1 MSSRYANLTRYQADS
16 SLCLTL
22 PAINSFWHTWHHF
35 LLFSVGSDRTSTP
48 HAMQWAIRA
57 NAQSRGPS
65 NSGLSAA
72 QTTAGSGFIY
82 VDSTSLRSRTGNNA
96 AAAGTGSSDLPS
108 VSQSMTSSAS
118 ALARAF
124 GIVVREVSC
133 RVRFSFFMTVYSVSE
148 DPSYGRFFCFC
159 DI

>member
-1 MSSRYANLTRYQADS
+1 
-16 SLCLTL
+16 
-22 PAINSFWHTWHHF
+22 
-35 LLFSVGSDRTSTP
+35 
-48 HAMQWAIRA
+48 MQWAIRA

-133 RVRFSFFMTVYSVSE
+133 WVRFSFFMTVYFVSE
-148 DPSYGRFFCFC
+148 DPSYGLFFCFC
-159 DI
+159 DF